1 MIPLGIIAALSCGAW
16 QKHFYNLLIHVYWP
30 TDLTI
35 NIDLRSL
42 SAAAQYN
49 HIFHAGQQPESPELF
64 CRKKKGEKR
73 EGEIKGPIL
82 NRCFK
87 PPGGVNAYVNCLN
100 VSQRRFCVFIS
111 SHLKD
116 TRRGRHKKKKRFI
129 SGASLQKSRL
139 KGKELRHGWE
149 IKDDLSVTW
158 HTKRAANARKE
169 YSHLK

>member
-1 MIPLGIIAALSCGAW
+1 MIPSGIIAALSCGAW

-64 CRKKKGEKR
+64 SCKKKEKKER
-73 EGEIKGPIL
+73 EKKKVPFLTAAL
-82 NRCFK
+82 NLRRCKCLCKLSKRVTTSLLCLSFL
-87 PPGGVNAYVNCLN
+87 PFGGHSPRKA
-100 VSQRRFCVFIS
+100 Q
-111 SHLKD
+111 
-116 TRRGRHKKKKRFI
+116 KKRFI
-129 SGASLQKSRL
+129 PGASLQKSRL

-149 IKDDLSVTW
+149 IKDDLSITW
-158 HTKRAANARKE
+158 HTKRAANARKGN
-169 YSHLK
+169 SHLK